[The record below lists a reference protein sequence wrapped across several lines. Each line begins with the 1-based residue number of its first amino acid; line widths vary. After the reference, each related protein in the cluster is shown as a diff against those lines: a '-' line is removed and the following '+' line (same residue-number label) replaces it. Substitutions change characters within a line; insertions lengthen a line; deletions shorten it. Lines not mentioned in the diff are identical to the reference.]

1 MKNVTKLASVSALA
15 LLIAAPAF
23 SQGALVGIDDLDDRI
38 EDIQEDIDEDM
49 SEGDDKDRFG
59 TNQFTQGWSGSAS
72 VGLTA
77 TSGNTDTVD
86 LSLAGRLRYG
96 NGPWNHSIGFLAELA
111 EDNNVRNKEEAFLTY
126 EANRYLTENF
136 YIFGLGSLGYD
147 GFDTNKWD
155 AFLGAGPGYRIINQ
169 PNATWRVQ
177 AGPGVRYVEDQLGN
191 DTTEVAGIASS
202 RVFYKISET
211 AFLTNDTDVL
221 FSDDN
226 ATVVNDIG
234 VTVKVTDRVATRVG
248 LRTEWDSDPLP
259 GLDDTDNSLNVSLV
273 LSF

>member
-1 MKNVTKLASVSALA
+1 MKTVNKLASVSALA
-15 LLIAAPAF
+15 LLLAAPAF
-23 SQGALVGIDDLDDRI
+23 AQGALIGIDDLDDRI
-38 EDIQEDIDEDM
+38 EDVQEDIDDDLN
-49 SEGDDKDRFG
+49 EGSDDSRYG
-59 TNQFTQGWSGSAS
+59 SNQFTQGWAGSAS
-72 VGLTA
+72 IGLTA

-96 NGPWNHSIGFLAELA
+96 NGPWNHSVGFLAEIA

-126 EANRYLTENF
+126 EANRYVTENA

-155 AFLGAGPGYRIINQ
+155 AFLGAGPGYRIVNQ
-169 PNATWRVQ
+169 QNMTWRVQ
-177 AGPGVRYVEDQLGN
+177 AGPGVRYIEDQLGN

-202 RVFYKISET
+202 RFYQRISES

-226 ATVVNDIG
+226 TTVVNDIG
-234 VTVKVTDRVATRVG
+234 VTLKMTDRISTRVG

-259 GLDDTDNSLNVSLV
+259 GLDDTDNSFNVSMV
-273 LSF
+273 VGF

>member
-126 EANRYLTENF
+126 EANRYLSENF
-136 YIFGLGSLGYD
+136 YVFGLGSLGYD

>member
-177 AGPGVRYVEDQLGN
+177 AGPGVRYLEDQLGN

-234 VTVKVTDRVATRVG
+234 VTVKVSDRVATRVG

>member
-59 TNQFTQGWSGSAS
+59 TNQVTQGWSGRAS